1 VTPSPRVSPGDVD
14 EKLVVRIDASMQSL
28 LEFLARREGKTIDA
42 YVSGAIADH
51 ITRAMVNPEEIQK
64 VRDRKSA

>member
-1 VTPSPRVSPGDVD
+1 MSPGDVD
-14 EKLVVRIDASMQSL
+14 EKLVVRIDASMQL

-51 ITRAMVNPEEIQK
+51 LTRAMGNPKLQ
-64 VRDRKSA
+64 DRKSA